1 MGSIPAT
8 PSAPKVVVNSD
19 GSVKITAIK
28 PSSIA
33 ASNVKTLDIWVW
45 REPWYGD
52 MSEVLQYSLS
62 TKYGSVT
69 LSLSK
74 SVFTSGHKYG
84 TNCSVK
90 TKDGGSSKSS
100 KSTSFIPKGSVYVHK
115 NGIYKKEVAVFVKDN
130 GVWKPVQA
138 WAKTSYGKWQVI

>member
-1 MGSIPAT
+1 MGSITAT

-28 PSSIA
+28 PVSIA
-33 ASNVKTLDIWVW
+33 ASDVKTLDIWVW

-52 MSEVLQYSLS
+52 RSGVLQYSLS
-62 TKYGSVT
+62 TKTGSVT
-69 LSLSK
+69 LTLSK

-84 TNCSVK
+84 TYCFVN
-90 TKDGGSSKSS
+90 TKDGGGSNSS
-100 KSTSFIPKGSVYVHK
+100 KSTSFIPKGSVYVLK
-115 NGIYKKEVAVFVKDN
+115 NGTYNKEVAVFVKDN

>member
-8 PSAPKVVVNSD
+8 PSAPKVVANSD
-19 GSVKITAIK
+19 GSVKITATK

-62 TKYGSVT
+62 TKTGSVT
-69 LSLSK
+69 LPLSK

-84 TNCSVK
+84 TNCVVK
-90 TKDGGSSKSS
+90 TKDGGGSKSS
-100 KSTSFIPKGSVYVHK
+100 KTTSFIPKGSVYVHK
-115 NGIYKKEVAVFVKDN
+115 NGIYNKEVAVFVKDN